1 MRMGKK
7 EKKGWGGTRE
17 KQPSGD
23 EDGRSGGEGEE
34 PRSSL
39 PGESCLHLRIP
50 NRLAE
55 ESSHTLHRPR
65 LIQGTS
71 KEKMNG

>member
-55 ESSHTLHRPR
+55 ER
-65 LIQGTS
+65 
-71 KEKMNG
+71 

>member
-7 EKKGWGGTRE
+7 EKKRGGARE

-39 PGESCLHLRIP
+39 RGESCLHLRIP

-55 ESSHTLHRPR
+55 ER
-65 LIQGTS
+65 
-71 KEKMNG
+71 

>member
-55 ESSHTLHRPR
+55 ERPV
-65 LIQGTS
+65 S
-71 KEKMNG
+71 